1 MGRLRRPDL
10 IVVPYDVF
18 AEQTMAPFD
27 PGDIALVAEI
37 VSPSHHNDDYLD
49 KMAEYPA
56 MGIPLYLLVDPR
68 KGSIAALSDPVPG
81 PQEPHYRTRTDYVF
95 GDAVAIGSWTFDTT
109 AFRTYPTHR

>member
-37 VSPSHHNDDYLD
+37 VSPSHHNNDYLD

-81 PQEPHYRTRTDYVF
+81 PQEPHYRTRTHYVF